1 MSQWQRRHPTQF
13 SNQTNHKCGF
23 SQFSPELVFTAAA
36 TTIKTVRR
44 LKTTENKLL
53 ITRHYIYANCKY
65 KFRCV
70 LNFNLFALLFN
81 RRYLKIIR
89 MGIFRCIVG
98 SDEWNAVLML
108 NGRALIINSDFWKNA
123 RRLKCQFL
131 MKFVKIYSHCFVMK
145 W

>member
-1 MSQWQRRHPTQF
+1 MLNEGRGGVIQPRIRFFLSFYLKLSFRELLNCQKMSKSSSHLIGLCHSDNVVTPHSSLIKQIT
-13 SNQTNHKCGF
+13 KCGF
-23 SQFSPELVFTAAA
+23 SQFPPELVFTAAA

-98 SDEWNAVLML
+98 SDE
-108 NGRALIINSDFWKNA
+108 
-123 RRLKCQFL
+123 
-131 MKFVKIYSHCFVMK
+131 
-145 W
+145 